1 MKKWIVGFLLVFLV
15 SENDVFAQQRLEPGK
30 MHYLISVKPNN
41 ILYRDTI
48 YRGSKEFMQLF
59 YRTRDQQLIDLYQKH
74 QSNKISGQ
82 ILGVVG
88 TFATIIGIGK
98 ISSVDQKG
106 LGWILAG
113 GGFASVLTSGYL
125 LMQGQKNLLMAVTL
139 FNQRHNKAALG
150 IGVSNQQAGLV
161 YKF

>member
-1 MKKWIVGFLLVFLV
+1 MKKWIVVVFVVFLV
-15 SENDVFAQQRLEPGK
+15 SENDVFGQQRLEPGK
-30 MHYLISVKPNN
+30 MHYLITTKPNN

-74 QSNKISGQ
+74 QSNKIAGQ
-82 ILGVVG
+82 VLGVVG

-106 LGWILAG
+106 LGWALAG
-113 GGFASVLTSGYL
+113 GGFVSVLTSGYL
-125 LMQGQKNLLMAVTL
+125 LMQGQKNLAMAVTL